1 MSFSIASRGEI
12 DVSRQLLMSIS
23 KSIVATT
30 VVVLCFDAPSVRAQ
44 SASTFQNSCSN
55 MSVTGDVL
63 KADCR
68 TINGSYNQTSIAIR
82 GIENIDGTLKVTGAG
97 ASSYQLTCQNI
108 GVVGDV
114 LSASCQRINGS
125 SQFSSLTLPGIANIN
140 GVLTYQ

>member
-1 MSFSIASRGEI
+1 
-12 DVSRQLLMSIS
+12 
-23 KSIVATT
+23 
-30 VVVLCFDAPSVRAQ
+30 
-44 SASTFQNSCSN
+44 

-82 GIENIDGTLKVTGAG
+82 GIENIDGTLKVTGA

-125 SQFSSLTLPGIANIN
+125 SEFSALPGIANIN

>member
-1 MSFSIASRGEI
+1 
-12 DVSRQLLMSIS
+12 
-23 KSIVATT
+23 
-30 VVVLCFDAPSVRAQ
+30 
-44 SASTFQNSCSN
+44 

-68 TINGSYNQTSIAIR
+68 TINGSCNQTSIAIR
-82 GIENIDGTLKVTGAG
+82 GIENIDGTLKVTGA

-125 SQFSSLTLPGIANIN
+125 SEFSALPGIANIN